1 MEHLDSRC
9 QALSNGHQCRDS
21 AEEGTVLC
29 DWHQGIIDG
38 LFFEEMHDVQKLFLS
53 TIMDEGF
60 SLGLTECS

>member
-9 QALSNGHQCRDS
+9 QALRNGHQCRDS
-21 AEEGTVLC
+21 AEEGTILC

-60 SLGLTECS
+60 SRGMTECS